1 MKIICPHCK
10 RITELEHV
18 SHGCNVECV
27 CSREFKVDDS
37 TILEE
42 YSEIDSIIPE
52 QIGQYQITEFI
63 GYGGMGKLYK
73 GIHPNLGIPVALK
86 ALRMEYVTDTASCDR
101 FIKSAKICSET
112 EPSEYRQSL

>member
-52 QIGQYQITEFI
+52 QIGQYQITEFPDSD
-63 GYGGMGKLYK
+63 GF
-73 GIHPNLGIPVALK
+73 PCRAFPCRRN
-86 ALRMEYVTDTASCDR
+86 R
-101 FIKSAKICSET
+101 
-112 EPSEYRQSL
+112 

>member
-52 QIGQYQITEFI
+52 QIGQYKITEFI
-63 GYGGMGKLYK
+63 AAWESSTRES
-73 GIHPNLGIPVALK
+73 IQIWEF
-86 ALRMEYVTDTASCDR
+86 R
-101 FIKSAKICSET
+101 
-112 EPSEYRQSL
+112 